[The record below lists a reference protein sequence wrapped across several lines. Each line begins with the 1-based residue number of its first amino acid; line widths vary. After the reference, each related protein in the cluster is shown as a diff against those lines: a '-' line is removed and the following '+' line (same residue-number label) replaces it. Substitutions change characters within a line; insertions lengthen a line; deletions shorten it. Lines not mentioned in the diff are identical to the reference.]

1 LEFGDFMLSRVLHCG
16 STCAGAIAVAAT
28 ILAGMVSA
36 QSRSSRTEWI
46 TPDAE
51 SRLLFAGRHLRG
63 AIVVQD
69 VKSGTIVSALDSDT
83 PVLPLSVVKLFTA
96 AIYWEH
102 RGALPTGFAGD
113 PGALVARGSDD
124 TGRQLALNLRHA
136 LGSATLLSDL
146 ERFGFPRCHRG
157 VTDCTTLT
165 ADTGDAEWANA
176 MSLGET
182 GFHATPRGL
191 SHFLRIIGNR
201 GAAPGEGGGRAI
213 RPDTARLLQTAMINT
228 VHFGSAR
235 GIRDRLGVKGQIGGK
250 TGSGPGGASLLDGI
264 FAGIVFDRA
273 STARYTVLTYV
284 RSGGPGG
291 GAAVEISVD
300 MANFLLS
307 GRKD

>member
-1 LEFGDFMLSRVLHCG
+1 MLSRALHCC
-16 STCAGAIAVAAT
+16 SARAGAIAVVAT

-36 QSRSSRTEWI
+36 QSRSSGTESL
-46 TPDAE
+46 TPNVEA
-51 SRLLFAGRHLRG
+51 RLLFTGRHLRG

-113 PGALVARGSDD
+113 PGALVAHGSDEA
-124 TGRQLALNLRHA
+124 GRQLALRLRHA
-136 LGSATLLSDL
+136 LGSATLLRDL
-146 ERFGFPRCHRG
+146 ERFGFPRCHPG

-165 ADTGDAEWANA
+165 PGTGDAEWANA

-182 GFHATPRGL
+182 DFRATPRGL
-191 SHFLRIIGNR
+191 SHFLRIIGNG
-201 GAAPGEGGGRAI
+201 GAAPGEGGGRPI
-213 RPDTARLLQTAMINT
+213 RPETARLLQSAMIDT
-228 VHFGSAR
+228 VHFGTAR

-250 TGSGPGGASLLDGI
+250 TGSGPNGARLLDGI

-273 STARYTVLTYV
+273 NSARYTVLTYV
-284 RSGGPGG
+284 RSGGLGG
-291 GAAVEISVD
+291 GAAAKISAD

-307 GRKD
+307 SRNN